1 MANRKGKQTER
12 RREGD
17 KENKIKIRSV
27 GRNASGFVMGLK
39 VAVRL
44 GAFGPFWVWVPACFW
59 ILSKV

>member
-1 MANRKGKQTER
+1 
-12 RREGD
+12 
-17 KENKIKIRSV
+17 V

-44 GAFGPFWVWVPACFW
+44 GAFGPFWVWGPACFW